1 MCRARMLRP
10 RARHDARSAHSDGG
24 FTLIELLVVMIIIGV
39 LAAIAIPV
47 FLDQRAKAHD
57 SSTKADVN
65 TVGKE
70 IATYFVDGRGTLALD
85 FATTPG
91 SVVVRDGAGYA
102 TTVNL
107 TNGTARPT
115 SGMSANLGDAERWCV
130 ALTDPQGA
138 VQEYRYSAQS
148 GLEEGTC

>member
-1 MCRARMLRP
+1 MRQRGTSKDER
-10 RARHDARSAHSDGG
+10 G
-24 FTLIELLVVMIIIGV
+24 FTLVELLIVMIVIGV

-47 FLDQRAKAHD
+47 FLSQRAKAHD

-70 IATYFVDGRGTLALD
+70 IATYFVDGTGALSLD
-85 FATTPG
+85 FTATPG
-91 SVVVRDGAGYA
+91 SVVIADGASFS

-115 SGMSANLGDAERWCV
+115 SGVSAGLNDPDTWCV
-130 ALTDPQGA
+130 ALTDPEGA
-138 VQEYRYSAQS
+138 VKEFKYSAAG